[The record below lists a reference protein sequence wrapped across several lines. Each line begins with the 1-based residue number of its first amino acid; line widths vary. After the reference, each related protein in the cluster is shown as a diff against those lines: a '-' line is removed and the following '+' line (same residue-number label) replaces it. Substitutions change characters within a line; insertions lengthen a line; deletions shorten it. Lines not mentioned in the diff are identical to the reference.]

1 MFSRI
6 RNHEKLVEIG
16 ESPALVAKKA
26 KEGTHE
32 KDSDPSRIVGKKEN
46 SVSVV
51 VKKTDSK
58 NDQGITEL
66 VKKNPEEMEIEESVK
81 SGNKKKKHGSENYDY
96 NVSDIVDLHS
106 YVDPKKKGKN
116 GGKGKGKG
124 GKGGKSGDDNNEEEE
139 EEMKVERYEGAVLQS
154 THYSMSFLLLY
165 DHFLCDYIYLLLFE

>member
-32 KDSDPSRIVGKKEN
+32 KDSDPSRIVGKKDHFI
-46 SVSVV
+46 V
-51 VKKTDSK
+51 VKKTDPK
-58 NDQGITEL
+58 NNQGITEL
-66 VKKNPEEMEIEESVK
+66 VRKNPEEMETEESVK

-106 YVDPKKKGKN
+106 YVDPKKKGKS

-124 GKGGKSGDDNNEEEE
+124 KGEKAQEDNEEEE
-139 EEMKVERYEGAVLQS
+139 EKKVEHYEG
-154 THYSMSFLLLY
+154 T
-165 DHFLCDYIYLLLFE
+165 IFELSP